1 MFRVQIDIRR
11 AVPACALALLLIAPV
26 APASVRV
33 RHRGA
38 SVRLAQR
45 HLHTAVDG
53 VYGVMT
59 ARAARRFQ
67 RAHGLHADGIVGPA
81 TWRALGIRGR
91 HPVLRRLVHHRH
103 RHRVRARRAGH
114 ARVHTRGASV
124 RLAQRRLGI
133 AADGVFGPATA
144 RAVRRFQRAHGMT
157 ADGIVG
163 PATWAALGVR
173 GRHAVLHRAHLHGER
188 RYGVPGAVFHAI
200 SAANRIAT
208 FPYRYG
214 GGHGSFHDNAYDC
227 SGSVSYVLHAA
238 GVLSSPLDS
247 TQLMH
252 YGDAGPGRWI
262 TIFSNPGHAYMV
274 IRGRRYDTSGRW
286 DDGSRW
292 ALAPRSGAGYVV
304 RHPPGL

>member
-91 HPVLRRLVHHRH
+91 HPVLRRLVHHHHH
-103 RHRVRARRAGH
+103 RRVRARRAGH

-133 AADGVFGPATA
+133 TADGLFGPATA
-144 RAVRRFQRAHGMT
+144 RAVRHFQRAHGLT

-163 PATWAALGVR
+163 PATWSALG
-173 GRHAVLHRAHLHGER
+173 HAHITTILKRKHSSTGGGG
-188 RYGVPGAVFHAI
+188 GVPIRVRRI
-200 SAANRIAT
+200 IAAGNRIA
-208 FPYRYG
+208 FKPYKYG
-214 GGHGSFHDNAYDC
+214 GGHGQWEDSGWDC
-227 SGSVSYVLHAA
+227 SVSVSYALH
-238 GVLSSPLDS
+238 
-247 TQLMH
+247 
-252 YGDAGPGRWI
+252 
-262 TIFSNPGHAYMV
+262 
-274 IRGRRYDTSGRW
+274 
-286 DDGSRW
+286 
-292 ALAPRSGAGYVV
+292 GAGYLDSALTSAGFMSGGS
-304 RHPPGL
+304 PGRARWVTIYAARGH